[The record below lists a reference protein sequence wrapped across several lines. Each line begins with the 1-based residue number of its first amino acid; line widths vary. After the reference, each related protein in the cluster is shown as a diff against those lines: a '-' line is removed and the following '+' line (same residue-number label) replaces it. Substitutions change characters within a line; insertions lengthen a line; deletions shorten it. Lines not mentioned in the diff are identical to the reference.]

1 MRRLLIITLLSLLC
15 GSIYSRVSVLPKPE
29 QVKEMEGEFAFNK
42 HTKVYYDTEE
52 QKEAT
57 SFFIQKLGL
66 AMGSELQTSARIPK
80 KNALVF
86 KYTDG
91 IEDEGYTLL
100 VTPERIQI
108 EASSKSGFF
117 YASQTLMQLLPV
129 DIFRS
134 VTLPEVE
141 WAVPAVEIQDSPKYP
156 YRGFMLDVARYFLP
170 KDEVLKLIDYMAIHK
185 INKLHW
191 HLVDDNGWRIEIKK
205 YPLLGT
211 VGGYRVKREGLFP
224 HRQNPKPGEP
234 TPVGGFYSQDEI
246 REVVKYAQDRCIEV
260 IPEIEMPAHTVS
272 SLAAYPHLTCPVV
285 NEFIGTLPG
294 IGGKNASIIYCAGND
309 QVFDFLQDVID
320 EVSDLFPSNYIH
332 IGGDEAWKDNWKK
345 CPLCQKRMKEA
356 NIPNEE
362 ELQSYF
368 IRRMNAY
375 IKTKGKSLMGW
386 DELTD
391 SEIPEGATIFGW
403 RGFGQSAAKAA
414 RKGHDVVLT
423 PARIMYLIRYQGP
436 QWFEPFTYFGNN
448 TLRDVYN
455 YEVGMSDFTP
465 ELMSRIKG
473 LQASMWTEFINSPE
487 ELQYMVFPRLAALAD
502 IAWSKQDK
510 DWPDFLTRL
519 DKMSKL
525 YDITGVNYAQS
536 MFNIFHKISAG
547 ERGLC
552 VDLSCIR
559 PDVQIRYTLDGTMPS
574 MNSPVFNGNLALNKG
589 EVLLAQTFLSGE
601 PKGQLLS
608 LVPQF
613 SLATG
618 AKING
623 NAENMDCLVN
633 GILGTERYTD
643 GEYVNVYDQDL
654 TFTMDLHAQKN
665 ISKIILGS
673 LINAG
678 MAVCY
683 PESVL
688 IESSQDG
695 ENFSLLTE
703 RFFDPSERFPNSFTK
718 SQLIFDDFQSL
729 QTQFIRISVKKP
741 GLLPEG
747 TPREQQIGRMAFD
760 EVLIF

>member
-86 KYTDG
+86 KYTEG

-345 CPLCQKRMKEA
+345 CPLCQKRMKEE

-403 RGFGQSAAKAA
+403 RGFGQSAVKAA

-465 ELMSRIKG
+465 ELMPRIKG

-510 DWPDFLTRL
+510 DWPDFLIRL

-547 ERGLC
+547 EKGLK

-574 MNSPVFNGNLALNKG
+574 MDSPVFNGNLDINQG

-718 SQLIFDDFQSL
+718 SQLIFDDFHSL
-729 QTQFIRISVKKP
+729 QTQFIRVSVKKP